1 MRRSV
6 EIRIRVWVRLRVSFG
21 GIFFSYTLP
30 DAFSGLVSDLW
41 MKFCWFFLTFLSS
54 LTPVCFVVPHFH
66 SYNAHPA
73 AFKFLDGFPFSTF
86 SSSCFRQHL
95 FNALVKLRFTNRLSK
110 SSVCWI
116 RLELTLLSC
125 LSVELA
131 REMMLVQMQQRFL
144 CCHVRVA
151 FW

>member
-6 EIRIRVWVRLRVSFG
+6 EIRIRVWVRLRV
-21 GIFFSYTLP
+21 IFWGHFFFLHAARCVFWSCLG
-30 DAFSGLVSDLW
+30 SLNEILLV
-41 MKFCWFFLTFLSS
+41 FLTFLSS

-116 RLELTLLSC
+116 RLELALLSC
-125 LSVELA
+125 LRVELA
-131 REMMLVQMQQRFL
+131 RKMMLVQMQQRFL